1 MEHRQNKLP
10 YLHMGGTHLHSP
22 NLSQCTNF
30 DCQSAKSACSTDS
43 FCTQVPLPYYLPN
56 DGEPQEPNTTPQTRS
71 PWATPDLPGSPVMA
85 SFQGLSK
92 SLNPAS
98 TPYVPSGYL
107 PQPPAVTQGLQ
118 APFQHDIYGGH
129 DFIASSSSFMQPSQQ
144 GSQSGKIMSSQ
155 YDNPFVPQTNML
167 GGLVGCG
174 APGQFQHHQHSN
186 ANHYGQLAT
195 IVASYPTYNSGP
207 HVANATSATSFSPM
221 YPSMNTGQNF
231 ERMAYPPA
239 IGASG
244 ASQSWNPS
252 FSGLNMDSDQ
262 GMLSTGTSY
271 NFRDKGSSSEIGP
284 NETYNTSNQGS
295 SHTNSQETASASRQ
309 SRQSNL
315 GGGQALGYKGKSSG
329 KKFGIEDEA
338 HVPTAKTAQV
348 VRTPSPNRSAAKTGS
363 HSKSRNHRYMEVE
376 DTKSK
381 FDLPVTP
388 GSRPHPLGLEFS
400 SEPRKS
406 ETPLLRSR
414 GYTTSSTD
422 PSHKNVFNW
431 LESTPTL
438 EGLTSRDKSDDRR
451 RASPPKMMSLLAA
464 GSITASNLKTID
476 ENDPFNCTPSSL
488 PGSQHPIDSFAATK
502 IIVPYSNAVG
512 IARNN
517 KMGMSAHLR
526 SLTGNGTRRPTI
538 AEALDS
544 KNLPFAEY
552 CRLAKEDC
560 WGVIKIKNVGCVV
573 LL

>member
-1 MEHRQNKLP
+1 MP
-10 YLHMGGTHLHSP
+10 LHSP

-56 DGEPQEPNTTPQTRS
+56 DGEPQESNTTPQTRS
-71 PWATPDLPGSPVMA
+71 PWATPDLPVSPVMA

-107 PQPPAVTQGLQ
+107 PQPPTVTQGLQ
-118 APFQHDIYGGH
+118 SPFQHDIYGGY
-129 DFIASSSSFMQPSQQ
+129 DFIASSSSIMQPFQQ
-144 GSQSGKIMSSQ
+144 GSQSKTMSYQ
-155 YDNPFVPQTNML
+155 NDNPFVPQTNML

-174 APGQFQHHQHSN
+174 VPAQLQHQQYSN
-186 ANHYGQLAT
+186 ANHHGQFAT
-195 IVASYPTYNSGP
+195 IVANFPTYNSGL
-207 HVANATSATSFSPM
+207 HVTNATSATSFSPM

-231 ERMAYPPA
+231 QTMAYPSA
-239 IGASG
+239 IGANG
-244 ASQSWNPS
+244 ASQSWSPS
-252 FSGLNMDSDQ
+252 FSGLNMHSDQ
-262 GMLSTGTSY
+262 SMLSTGTSY
-271 NFRDKGSSSEIGP
+271 NFQDKGNSSETSP
-284 NETYNTSNQGS
+284 KETYNTPNQGS
-295 SHTNSQETASASRQ
+295 SHANSQETASASRQ

-315 GGGQALGYKGKSSG
+315 GGVQPSGYKGKSSG
-329 KKFGIEDEA
+329 KKFGTEGEA
-338 HVPTAKTAQV
+338 HVPMAKITQV
-348 VRTPSPNRSAAKTGS
+348 VRTPSPNRSAANTGS

-381 FDLPVTP
+381 LNLPATP

-406 ETPLLRSR
+406 ESPLLRSR

-438 EGLTSRDKSDDRR
+438 ESRTSRDKSDDRCR
-451 RASPPKMMSLLAA
+451 ISPPKMMSLLAA

-476 ENDPFNCTPSSL
+476 ENDPFNCTPSAL
-488 PGSQHPIDSFAATK
+488 PDSQHPIDPFAATK

-517 KMGMSAHLR
+517 KMGTSAQLR
-526 SLTGNGTRRPTI
+526 NLTSNGTRKPTI
-538 AEALDS
+538 TEALDS

-560 WGVIKIKNVGCVV
+560 WGVIKIKNVGYVV
-573 LL
+573 LV